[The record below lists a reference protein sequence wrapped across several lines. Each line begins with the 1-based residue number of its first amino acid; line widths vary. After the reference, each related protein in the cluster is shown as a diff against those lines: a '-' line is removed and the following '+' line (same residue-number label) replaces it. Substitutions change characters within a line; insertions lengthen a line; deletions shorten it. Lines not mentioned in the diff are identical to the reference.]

1 MNALEVKQLTKVFH
15 ATGIRR
21 KKITALH
28 DVSFSLEKGQ
38 VLGVMGPN
46 GSGKSTLFKCILGFI
61 RPNAGSIVVFENAYS
76 PAVLKTKLGFLYER
90 VNFYPEL
97 TPVELLEFYGKL
109 YAIPRA
115 VLKNR
120 IEELLHLVD
129 LWEFK
134 DVKVRGFSKGMTQ
147 RVGIAS
153 ALIQD
158 AELLIFDE
166 PATGLDL
173 FGVAK
178 IKEILQKLRE
188 KGKTLIVSSHVLS
201 HIQDLC
207 DQYLVLFKGEVLGS
221 GPWQNLVGSQSAF
234 QVDLKIQ
241 DGSEIQKVLHLLES
255 NGFSVARSGFSPQDF
270 EENFLKLFEGKKH
283 AD

>member
-1 MNALEVKQLTKVFH
+1 MKALEISNLNKVFNIL
-15 ATGIRR
+15 GMQKIR
-21 KKITALH
+21 ALR
-28 DVSFSLEKGQ
+28 DVSFSLERGQ
-38 VLGVMGPN
+38 ALGVMGPN

-61 RPNAGSIVVFENAYS
+61 RPTSGNIAIFGNAYS
-76 PAVLKTKLGFLYER
+76 HTVLKTKLGFLYER

-109 YAIPRA
+109 YAIPRS

-120 IEELLHLVD
+120 VEELLHLVD

-134 DVKVRGFSKGMTQ
+134 DIRVRGFSKGMTQ
-147 RVGIAS
+147 RLGIAS

-178 IKEILQKLRE
+178 IKEILKKLRE
-188 KGKTLIVSSHVLS
+188 SGKTLIISSHVLS
-201 HIQDLC
+201 HIQDVC
-207 DQYLVLFKGEVLGS
+207 DQYLILFKGEVLGS
-221 GPWQNLVGSQSAF
+221 GSWQNLVGSQTAF

-241 DGSEIQKVLHLLES
+241 DENDIRKVLQLLEN
-255 NGFSVARSGFSPQDF
+255 NGFSVARSGCSPQDF
-270 EENFLKLFEGKKH
+270 EEKFLKLFEGKNH
-283 AD
+283 AE